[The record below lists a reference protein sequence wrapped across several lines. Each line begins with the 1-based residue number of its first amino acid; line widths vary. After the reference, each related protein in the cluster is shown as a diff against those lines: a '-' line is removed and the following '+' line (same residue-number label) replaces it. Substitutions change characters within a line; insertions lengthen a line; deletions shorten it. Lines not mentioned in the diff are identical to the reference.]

1 MSKTATAAKF
11 YRLLFLGCLTTTIS
25 CTQEKGNNLQ
35 TEERLWSIDFFDDFD
50 AFDDAN
56 WQDQR
61 IWVNNE
67 SHAYVPDGK
76 YNTRE
81 VSDGSLKIR
90 VVKLAT
96 PIVCDTYDK
105 FGNLHPATA
114 YVAGRICSKNRKEF
128 VKGKWTARLKLHSS
142 GQPSQFPAWWILGA
156 QNNESPVQEENENVC
171 WPLYGSGEIDI
182 FEHHG
187 DYTAKEFTT
196 GAIVSLDSCDKGDW
210 WSARKNIAT
219 TLTEYHEYRGEWD
232 DADLVYRLD
241 GTEIHRNIGM
251 GDTYSEP
258 MFAILNYAKITDSNM
273 TGSWTMEVDW
283 VKHEKRN

>member
-90 VVKLAT
+90 VVKLDT

-219 TLTEYHEYRGEWD
+219 TLTEYHEYSVEWD
-232 DADLVYRLD
+232 VADLVYRLD

>member
-90 VVKLAT
+90 VVKLDT
-96 PIVCDTYDK
+96 PIVSDTYDK
-105 FGNLHPATA
+105 FGNLPPATA
-114 YVAGRICSKNRKEF
+114 YVAGRICSKTEKSSLKEN
-128 VKGKWTARLKLHSS
+128 GPH
-142 GQPSQFPAWWILGA
+142 
-156 QNNESPVQEENENVC
+156 
-171 WPLYGSGEIDI
+171 D
-182 FEHHG
+182 
-187 DYTAKEFTT
+187 
-196 GAIVSLDSCDKGDW
+196 
-210 WSARKNIAT
+210 
-219 TLTEYHEYRGEWD
+219 
-232 DADLVYRLD
+232 
-241 GTEIHRNIGM
+241 
-251 GDTYSEP
+251 
-258 MFAILNYAKITDSNM
+258 
-273 TGSWTMEVDW
+273 
-283 VKHEKRN
+283 